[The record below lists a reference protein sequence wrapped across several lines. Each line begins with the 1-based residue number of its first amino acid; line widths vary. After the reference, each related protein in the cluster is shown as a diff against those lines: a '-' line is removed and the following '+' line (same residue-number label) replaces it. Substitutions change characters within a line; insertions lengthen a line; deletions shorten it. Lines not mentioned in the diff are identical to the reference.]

1 MRIEKAGKASA
12 PAAPAPLKAPGP
24 AAPSS
29 GPGSFSS
36 AAEDA
41 GLAVQIEEAVIN
53 GYAGPKK
60 DSKKAAL
67 ESIDDIAARASL
79 NIVERKKN

>member
-12 PAAPAPLKAPGP
+12 PAAPAPIRAPGP

-29 GPGSFSS
+29 GPGSFGN
-36 AAEDA
+36 AADDA
-41 GLAVQIEEAVIN
+41 ALALQIEEAVIN
-53 GYAGPKK
+53 GDAGPKK

>member
-1 MRIEKAGKASA
+1 M
-12 PAAPAPLKAPGP
+12 
-24 AAPSS
+24 
-29 GPGSFSS
+29 
-36 AAEDA
+36 
-41 GLAVQIEEAVIN
+41 QIEEAVIN
-53 GYAGPKK
+53 GYAEPKK

>member
-1 MRIEKAGKASA
+1 VRIEKAGKTNA
-12 PAAPAPLKAPGP
+12 PAAPAPIRAPGP
-24 AAPSS
+24 VAPSS
-29 GPGSFSS
+29 GAGSFSN
-36 AAEDA
+36 AADEA
-41 GLAVQIEEAVIN
+41 LALQIEEAVVN
-53 GYAGPKK
+53 GNAGPKK

>member
-1 MRIEKAGKASA
+1 MRIEKAGKPSA
-12 PAAPAPLKAPGP
+12 PAAPAPIKAPGP

-29 GPGSFSS
+29 GAGSFSN
-36 AAEDA
+36 AADDA
-41 GLAVQIEEAVIN
+41 ALALQIEEAVTG

>member
-1 MRIEKAGKASA
+1 VRIEKAGKASA
-12 PAAPAPLKAPGP
+12 PAAPLKAPAP

-29 GPGSFSS
+29 GAGSFSN
-36 AAEDA
+36 AADDA
-41 GLAVQIEEAVIN
+41 ALALQIEEAVI
-53 GYAGPKK
+53 GGFAGPKK
-60 DSKKAAL
+60 DTKKAAL

>member
-1 MRIEKAGKASA
+1 VRIEKAGKTSS
-12 PAAPAPLKAPGP
+12 PAAPAPIKAPGP

-29 GPGSFSS
+29 GAGSFSN
-36 AAEDA
+36 AADDA
-41 GLAVQIEEAVIN
+41 ALALQIEEAVIN
-53 GYAGPKK
+53 GHAGPKK
-60 DSKKAAL
+60 DGKKAAL